1 MRLTLAFKL
10 ITRIIGGS
18 GIVGMKLEQGVG
30 LKNIGI
36 IHDRINVFNDM
47 KKKFFCLNLKYSI
60 MFYFTFLVR
69 FLLFLLIE

>member
-1 MRLTLAFKL
+1 MRLTLALKL
-10 ITRIIGGS
+10 VTRIIGGS

-47 KKKFFCLNLKYSI
+47 KKKIFA
-60 MFYFTFLVR
+60 
-69 FLLFLLIE
+69 

>member
-1 MRLTLAFKL
+1 MRLTLALKL

-30 LKNIGI
+30 LKNIRI

-47 KKKFFCLNLKYSI
+47 EKKLLLKFKIFCYVL
-60 MFYFTFLVR
+60 FYIFS
-69 FLLFLLIE
+69 

>member
-1 MRLTLAFKL
+1 MALKQ

-18 GIVGMKLEQGVG
+18 DIVGMKLEQGVG

-47 KKKFFCLNLKYSI
+47 KKKMLLEFKIFCYVL
-60 MFYFTFLVR
+60 FYIFS
-69 FLLFLLIE
+69 

>member
-1 MRLTLAFKL
+1 MSLKQ

-18 GIVGMKLEQGVG
+18 DIVGMKLEQGVG

-47 KKKFFCLNLKYSI
+47 KKKMLLEFKIFCYVL
-60 MFYFTFLVR
+60 FYIFS
-69 FLLFLLIE
+69 